1 MLSLGPVSPR
11 AAFELIRESIDSWID
26 DYAPSMGAA
35 LAYYTV
41 FSIAPLLMIVITVAG
56 VIFGAEAARGEVV
69 SELNGLIGAEGAQVV
84 EDMLVAVSEPAASTV
99 TAILGVVALVVGAT
113 TVFAEL
119 QSALD
124 RIWRV
129 PQRQKSS
136 GLFALLRARLL
147 SFGMIL
153 GIGFLLVVSLL
164 LSAGISAMGREWGPL
179 LGIDE
184 AVGHVLD
191 TVISLV
197 LTTVVFAMI
206 YKIMPRTKIRW
217 FDVWLGA
224 IVTALLFT
232 LGKFLIGLYIG
243 KSGVASGYGAA
254 GSLVVL
260 LLWVYYAAQIFLLGA
275 EFTWH
280 FAQRFGSLRHSGQPA
295 PPTAPTAPIGGR
307 APVMVDEHARGDATR
322 HPVKTGNDGVTPIVA
337 LYVDEIVNAAV
348 KAGEQ
353 GQATAV
359 DIADAAEKAFTHFR
373 TVAGPDKQALR
384 NRLRELAQAL
394 VVAAEAGHHSGD
406 TRDLIQ
412 FGVSY
417 VEAYLHRTH

>member
-11 AAFELIRESIDSWID
+11 AAFELIRESINSWID

-56 VIFGAEAARGEVV
+56 VIFGADAARGEVV
-69 SELNGLIGAEGAQVV
+69 SELNGLIGTEGAEVV
-84 EDMLVAVSEPAASTV
+84 EDMLIAVSEPAASTV
-99 TAILGVVALVVGAT
+99 TAIIGVVALLIGAT

-136 GLFALLRARLL
+136 GLFSLLRARLL

-179 LGIDE
+179 LGVDE
-184 AVGHVLD
+184 AVGHALD
-191 TVISLV
+191 TIISLV

-224 IVTALLFT
+224 VVTALLFT

-280 FAQRFGSLRHSGQPA
+280 FAQRFGSMRHSGQPA
-295 PPTAPTAPIGGR
+295 PPIAPIRGR
-307 APVMVDEHARGDATR
+307 AQVVVDEQARGDAIR
-322 HPVKTGNDGVTPIVA
+322 HPVMTGNDGVTPIVA

-359 DIADAAEKAFTHFR
+359 AIADAAEKAFIHFR
-373 TVAGPDKQALR
+373 SAAGSDKRALR

-394 VVAAEAGHHSGD
+394 VVSAEAGHHSGD
-406 TRDLIQ
+406 TRDLIK

-417 VEAYLHRTH
+417 VEAYLHRTQ

>member
-11 AAFELIRESIDSWID
+11 AAFELIRESINSWID

-84 EDMLVAVSEPAASTV
+84 EDMLVAVSEPAASTI
-99 TAILGVVALVVGAT
+99 TAIFGVVALLIGAT

-136 GLFALLRARLL
+136 GLFSLLRARLL

-295 PPTAPTAPIGGR
+295 PPTAPIGRR
-307 APVMVDEHARGDATR
+307 AQVMVDEHARGDATR
-322 HPVKTGNDGVTPIVA
+322 HPLKTGNDGVRPIVA

-359 DIADAAEKAFTHFR
+359 DIAHAAEKAFTHFR
-373 TVAGPDKQALR
+373 TVAGSDKQALR
-384 NRLRELAQAL
+384 SHLRELAQAL
-394 VVAAEAGHHSGD
+394 VVSAEAGHHSGD

-417 VEAYLHRTH
+417 VEACLRRTH

>member
-1 MLSLGPVSPR
+1 MLLPGTVFARTASQ
-11 AAFELIRESIDSWID
+11 LIHESINSWID

-41 FSIAPLLMIVITVAG
+41 FSIAPLLMIVITIAG
-56 VIFGAEAARGEVV
+56 VIFGPEAARGEVV
-69 SELNGLIGAEGAQVV
+69 GELNGLIGTEGAQAV
-84 EDMLVAVSEPAASTV
+84 EEMLVAVSKPAASTL
-99 TAILGVVALVVGAT
+99 TAIVGVLVLLVGAT
-113 TVFAEL
+113 TVFSEL

-129 PQRQKSS
+129 PEPQKIS
-136 GLFALLRARLL
+136 GLFSLIRSRLL

-153 GIGFLLVVSLL
+153 GMGFLLVVSLL

-179 LGIDE
+179 LGIRE
-184 AVGHVLD
+184 AFGHVLD
-191 TVISLV
+191 TIVSLV

-206 YKIMPRTKIRW
+206 YKFMPRTKVRW

-224 IVTALLFT
+224 VVTAALFT

-280 FAQRFGSLRHSGQPA
+280 FARRFGSLRHSGQL
-295 PPTAPTAPIGGR
+295 PPPSSPSRHRERAGMGVSGQGNAGQHPLNGG
-307 APVMVDEHARGDATR
+307 G
-322 HPVKTGNDGVTPIVA
+322 GVTTPIVA
-337 LYVDEIVNAAV
+337 VYVDEILKAAYR
-348 KAGEQ
+348 AGEE
-353 GQATAV
+353 GQVTATS
-359 DIADAAEKAFTHFR
+359 IADAAENAFMHFQSLAR
-373 TVAGPDKQALR
+373 TDKRELR
-384 NRLRELAQAL
+384 ERLRELSLAL
-394 VVAAEAGHHSGD
+394 SVLAEADDLSTE
-406 TRDLIQ
+406 TRGLIQ
-412 FGVSY
+412 LGVAD
-417 VEAYLHRTH
+417 VKAYLDAV

>member
-153 GIGFLLVVSLL
+153 GIGFLLVVS
-164 LSAGISAMGREWGPL
+164 A
-179 LGIDE
+179 
-184 AVGHVLD
+184 
-191 TVISLV
+191 
-197 LTTVVFAMI
+197 
-206 YKIMPRTKIRW
+206 
-217 FDVWLGA
+217 
-224 IVTALLFT
+224 
-232 LGKFLIGLYIG
+232 
-243 KSGVASGYGAA
+243 
-254 GSLVVL
+254 
-260 LLWVYYAAQIFLLGA
+260 AAQCRHLG
-275 EFTWH
+275 
-280 FAQRFGSLRHSGQPA
+280 
-295 PPTAPTAPIGGR
+295 
-307 APVMVDEHARGDATR
+307 
-322 HPVKTGNDGVTPIVA
+322 DGA
-337 LYVDEIVNAAV
+337 
-348 KAGEQ
+348 
-353 GQATAV
+353 
-359 DIADAAEKAFTHFR
+359 
-373 TVAGPDKQALR
+373 
-384 NRLRELAQAL
+384 
-394 VVAAEAGHHSGD
+394 
-406 TRDLIQ
+406 
-412 FGVSY
+412 
-417 VEAYLHRTH
+417 